1 MKLLFESWRNHLN
14 VLNEQ
19 LLIEG
24 RYDDAAKKYP
34 DAVEETIDGMPILKY
49 FSKHDASGNN
59 KYIMWMARQFADDM
73 ARWKRNGLSEES
85 DPGWRESVEQRADDI
100 ATAVRKYHRLLPY
113 VRDDDAEYKDIYKI
127 ENKLKLD
134 RVVYNAHHRKQRK
147 EQEKEQARREKAIAH
162 RDSEVLIDD
171 DDFMMVRPTSKE
183 ASCYWGKGTRW
194 CISAA
199 QSQNYF
205 DSYTGEGKAF
215 YFLFMKNRKNFA
227 LEDWEQYKKIALV
240 YEPEGHG
247 YGGSGFTEG
256 YDASDTPMDA
266 DEVAQQIATNLV
278 GYATVNAYDEYTR
291 YGSLEGQ
298 FKEDEPEHYLELV
311 RTMTN
316 DGWTEDDDPEE
327 WWQETVTN
335 KWYEIEAAASQHS
348 YDNPAG
354 PRSEQ
359 FDEIYKSAELEYAH
373 VSYDEYEP
381 GRWYWNASMSFDF
394 SDLDWKDET
403 NLDEHEL
410 DDAIREVLDT
420 HYIHPEDIEI
430 YGDDVNL
437 TINPNDYDEQTG
449 LEGFQNFVNN
459 VSNMDENYVEAR
471 DTLIELFMDEG
482 VIEASSLTPYG
493 QLRGKAK
500 DKEWEHFRVDSSG
513 GSVQYRTSMQ
523 FTIPEIASLVQ
534 DLTRGLKS
542 DMSATGAPDTD
553 SESYRAITGWQEEIR
568 NNFAPNGANNATATN
583 MLLDELSGFFRDAQ
597 NAAAAQLNLPGIPA
611 AEVKQVVTPA
621 AVRFY
626 PYSVRLDVPNHS
638 VALELD
644 ITVGRDVNEAQLE
657 AVGEFTEYFDENY
670 EELTEIVRKT
680 VLDVLMMSAKT
691 AKEAYGLQDTGPLQE
706 KKLKECGPMPKKRI
720 RIRIVSIII

>member
-1 MKLLFESWRNHLN
+1 MKAYFESWRNHLN

-34 DAVEETIDGMPILKY
+34 DAVEETIDGIPILKY
-49 FSKHDASGNN
+49 FSKHDESGNN
-59 KYIMWMARQFADDM
+59 KYIMWMASQFADDM

-100 ATAVRKYHRLLPY
+100 ATSVRKYHRLLPY

-127 ENKLKLD
+127 GNKQKLD
-134 RVVYNAHHRKQRK
+134 MVIYQANHKKQRK

-162 RDSEVLIDD
+162 QDSEILIDN

-215 YFLFMKNRKNFA
+215 YFLFMKNKKNFA

-240 YEPEGHG
+240 YEPHNEGW
-247 YGGSGFTEG
+247 GGSGFAEG
-256 YDASDTPMDA
+256 YDASDTPMDG
-266 DEVAQQIATNLV
+266 DEVMQQVATNLA
-278 GYATVNAYDEYTR
+278 GYATINAYEEYTR

-327 WWQETVTN
+327 WWQEVITE
-335 KWYEIEAAASQHS
+335 KWHEIEATASQHS
-348 YDNPAG
+348 SDNPAG

-359 FDEIYKSAELEYAH
+359 FDEIHESAELEYAH

-394 SDLDWKDET
+394 SDLEWKEDSSLEEHDLEDEVREM
-403 NLDEHEL
+403 LD
-410 DDAIREVLDT
+410 A
-420 HYIHPEDIEI
+420 HYIYPEEIEI

-437 TINPNDYDEQTG
+437 SINPNDYDEQTG
-449 LEGFQNFVNN
+449 LEGFQTFVNN
-459 VSNMDENYVEAR
+459 VSEMEGNYVEAR
-471 DTLIELFMDEG
+471 LSLIDLFIDKG
-482 VIEASSLTPYG
+482 VVEVTSLTPYG
-493 QLRGKAK
+493 QLRGKAR
-500 DKEWEHFRVDSSG
+500 DREWEHFRVDSSG
-513 GSVQYRTSMQ
+513 GSVQYRTTMQ
-523 FTIPEIASLVQ
+523 FTMPEIANLVQ

-542 DMSATGAPDTD
+542 NMSATGAVDED
-553 SESYRAITGWQEEIR
+553 SESARAIAGWRDELR
-568 NNFAPNGANNATATN
+568 NNFLPRGANNATATN

-597 NAAAAQLNLPGIPA
+597 NAAATQLNLPGIPA
-611 AEVKQVVTPA
+611 AEVKQIVTPA

-626 PYSVRLDVPNHS
+626 PYSVRLDVSDQS
-638 VALELD
+638 VELDLD

-670 EELTEIVRKT
+670 EELTEITRKT
-680 VLDVLMMSAKT
+680 ILDVLMMSVKT
-691 AKEAYGLQDTGPLQE
+691 AKDTYNPPETEELQE
-706 KKLKECGPMPKKRI
+706 KKLKECGPIPKKRI
-720 RIRIVSIII
+720 RIRIGRN